1 MSTVF
6 FFCLGMAEANIHAN
20 IRNLLTQAV
29 EKRMMSNRRIG
40 CLLSG
45 GLDSSLIAAI
55 LVKLSKEKGLP
66 YPIQVNTNNN
76 GEDVHFN
83 IIFNIYILYWI
94 FFLSIDLFGRDGRQ
108 SGYFSGKTSG
118 QTHRLRTSRSHFYCG
133 RRDKRIGQSDSH
145 LRDGRYHDNKSVVW

>member
-1 MSTVF
+1 MD
-6 FFCLGMAEANIHAN
+6 EASIHAN

-76 GEDVHFN
+76 QEDVYFI
-83 IIFNIYILYWI
+83 IIFTFYIEFFYP
-94 FFLSIDLFGRDGRQ
+94 FFLDLFGRDGRQ
-108 SGYFSGKTSG
+108 SGYFSGKASG

-133 RRDKRIGQSDSH
+133 RRDKRTGQSDLH
-145 LRDGRYHDNKSVVW
+145 LRDGRYHDDKSIVW

>member
-1 MSTVF
+1 LTEKSV
-6 FFCLGMAEANIHAN
+6 HAN

-66 YPIQVNTNNN
+66 YPIQVNDKKKS
-76 GEDVHFN
+76 E
-83 IIFNIYILYWI
+83 I
-94 FFLSIDLFGRDGRQ
+94 
-108 SGYFSGKTSG
+108 
-118 QTHRLRTSRSHFYCG
+118 RTQEH
-133 RRDKRIGQSDSH
+133 
-145 LRDGRYHDNKSVVW
+145 

>member
-1 MSTVF
+1 MWRLNYKFNYCPTG
-6 FFCLGMAEANIHAN
+6 LGEASVHAN

-66 YPIQVNTNNN
+66 YPIQVNAFKFRLGN
-76 GEDVHFN
+76 E
-83 IIFNIYILYWI
+83 IISQHTSYNLYSIYMYYIAY
-94 FFLSIDLFGRDGRQ
+94 R
-108 SGYFSGKTSG
+108 
-118 QTHRLRTSRSHFYCG
+118 HSRSGWQIAQTYWQQG
-133 RRDKRIGQSDSH
+133 R
-145 LRDGRYHDNKSVVW
+145 

>member
-1 MSTVF
+1 LAKENV
-6 FFCLGMAEANIHAN
+6 HAN

-66 YPIQVNTNNN
+66 YPIQV
-76 GEDVHFN
+76 
-83 IIFNIYILYWI
+83 IYIYKKK
-94 FFLSIDLFGRDGRQ
+94 Q
-108 SGYFSGKTSG
+108 S
-118 QTHRLRTSRSHFYCG
+118 
-133 RRDKRIGQSDSH
+133 
-145 LRDGRYHDNKSVVW
+145 

>member
-1 MSTVF
+1 MFTYILLT
-6 FFCLGMAEANIHAN
+6 LGLTEEIVHAN

-66 YPIQVNTNNN
+66 YPIQVNQNTKKKKMQTNT
-76 GEDVHFN
+76 V
-83 IIFNIYILYWI
+83 ILN
-94 FFLSIDLFGRDGRQ
+94 FA
-108 SGYFSGKTSG
+108 
-118 QTHRLRTSRSHFYCG
+118 
-133 RRDKRIGQSDSH
+133 
-145 LRDGRYHDNKSVVW
+145 

>member
-1 MSTVF
+1 MD
-6 FFCLGMAEANIHAN
+6 EASIHAN

-76 GEDVHFN
+76 QEDVYFI
-83 IIFNIYILYWI
+83 IIFTFYIE
-94 FFLSIDLFGRDGRQ
+94 FFYPF
-108 SGYFSGKTSG
+108 F
-118 QTHRLRTSRSHFYCG
+118 F
-133 RRDKRIGQSDSH
+133 
-145 LRDGRYHDNKSVVW
+145 